1 MVHFVKLIE
10 RPALYINQRQVAA
23 RQAGM
28 SEKMKVRP
36 ITDTCQQSI
45 VYIFC
50 LQCLEQDKSQG
61 YQRFFIED
69 V

>member
-36 ITDTCQQSI
+36 ITDTCQQ
-45 VYIFC
+45 
-50 LQCLEQDKSQG
+50 CLEQDKSQG

>member
-1 MVHFVKLIE
+1 
-10 RPALYINQRQVAA
+10 
-23 RQAGM
+23 M